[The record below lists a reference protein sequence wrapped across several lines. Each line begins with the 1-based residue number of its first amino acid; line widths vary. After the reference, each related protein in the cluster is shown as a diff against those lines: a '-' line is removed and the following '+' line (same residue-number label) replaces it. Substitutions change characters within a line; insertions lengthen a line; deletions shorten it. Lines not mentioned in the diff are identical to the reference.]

1 MIFFI
6 IFGQK
11 FAKFNKISYLCTVFA
26 AAMVESVDTKD
37 FERIVFLHEK
47 QGKECSGGNA

>member
-1 MIFFI
+1 MIFFM

-11 FAKFNKISYLCTVFA
+11 FANFNKISYLCAVFT